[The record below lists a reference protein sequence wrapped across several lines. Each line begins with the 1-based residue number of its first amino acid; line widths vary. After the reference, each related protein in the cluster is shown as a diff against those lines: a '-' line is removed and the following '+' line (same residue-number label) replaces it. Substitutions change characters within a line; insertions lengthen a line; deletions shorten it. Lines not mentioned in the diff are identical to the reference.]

1 MMNERREESM
11 DAKRLQNCLREL
23 RKRASD
29 KVNEKGEV
37 IVKKEEW
44 EQYKLHIVSE
54 NNFPTAAGLASSAS
68 GFACLVYTVAQLYGI
83 KEQYPGELSQMAR
96 QGSGSACRSLYG
108 GWVKWEAGVKADGSD
123 SIAVQV
129 APEQAWPDMAILI
142 LVVSSHRKPIG
153 STDAMQRSV
162 ETSELLKYRADHIV
176 PARMKRMEQAILA
189 QDFDTFAKETMQDS
203 NQFHATCLDTYPPV
217 FYLNDVS
224 KQIIHV
230 LTRYNQFNQDGTPA
244 AHLKAA
250 YTFDAGPNAVIYAPK
265 QYVPEIL
272 GLVHHY
278 FPFADASVK
287 TASSSSSSSSS
298 IVAPSEALIKAVNME
313 PNPAALERIIHT
325 RPGPGPQ
332 VLSEADSLISAA
344 GLPKSSSN

>member
-1 MMNERREESM
+1 
-11 DAKRLQNCLREL
+11 
-23 RKRASD
+23 
-29 KVNEKGEV
+29 
-37 IVKKEEW
+37 VKKDEW

-68 GFACLVYTVAQLYGI
+68 GFACLVYTLAQLYGI
-83 KEQYPGELSQMAR
+83 KEQYPGELSQIAR

-129 APEQAWPDMAILI
+129 APEEAWPEMEILI

-153 STDAMQRSV
+153 STDAMQRGV
-162 ETSELLKYRADHIV
+162 QTSDLLRLRAEQVV
-176 PARMKRMEQAILA
+176 PARMARMEKAILSK
-189 QDFDTFAKETMQDS
+189 DFDSFARETMQDS

-230 LTRYNQFNQDGTPA
+230 ITRYNQFNNDGSA
-244 AHLKAA
+244 AEHLKAA
-250 YTFDAGPNAVIYAPK
+250 YTFDAGPNAVIYAPR
-265 QYVPEIL
+265 QYVGEIL
-272 GLVHHY
+272 GLVNHY
-278 FPFADASVK
+278 FPGVATS
-287 TASSSSSSSSS
+287 TTP
-298 IVAPSEALIKAVNME
+298 VAPSEALVKAIGME
-313 PNPAALERIIHT
+313 PNAGALERIIHT

-332 VLSEADSLISAA
+332 ILDASESLIGEN
-344 GLPKSSSN
+344 GLPKSLAQ